1 MSPALLF
8 GFVAAYFGALLVVA
22 WWTSRRAVEADFF
35 VGGRSSHW
43 ALVAFGMVGTSLSGV
58 TFISVPGAV
67 GASGFGYLQIVIG
80 HLLGYAVIAGV
91 LLPLYYRL
99 QLSSIYQSLATRFGP
114 RSQRTGAGFFI
125 ASRTLGA
132 TARLYLVVRILHDMV
147 LAPMGLPFW
156 LTAAVILLM
165 ILV

>member
-91 LLPLYYRL
+91 LLPLY
-99 QLSSIYQSLATRFGP
+99 
-114 RSQRTGAGFFI
+114 
-125 ASRTLGA
+125 
-132 TARLYLVVRILHDMV
+132 
-147 LAPMGLPFW
+147 
-156 LTAAVILLM
+156 
-165 ILV
+165 